1 MGNAL
6 TGTASVVIRFCE
18 NRGMALFR
26 RRRSADS
33 TTSVTAFWDAWPAER
48 EALTSAVE
56 SDQPVPSEVSERVTA
71 LVRSIHPDMGWEVGR
86 APKPGGGLEDLDLS
100 ADVDPGKL
108 LEQLAAL
115 DDPSRLTD
123 GPSYALTLR
132 PGDSEEARILSERW
146 ARSAPEDSRWLFQP
160 VRPADHDQLS
170 STVNLDDHELDLSHV
185 SVSMRVDHAA
195 GKVEVGVYHPD
206 NMFLPES
213 TRAAVA
219 EHVTLLAL
227 GEDDRVRWIGRT
239 APLDEPPLDPL
250 PPTSMPAVVR
260 QMADML
266 GGSGGWATLHGRIP
280 LQGAVEILLRHPLT
294 RRDFPAFSLFVQVVV
309 PYTHMDEDKLPTG
322 ASTSALDDLEAR
334 ISGVLGDNGALFMR
348 QTVGG
353 RRDYRYYLD
362 PDSGALPEF
371 EAVLTDWSEGEVKLR
386 SQLDPS
392 WTQFN
397 AARRPFRRQL
407 GE

>member
-1 MGNAL
+1 M
-6 TGTASVVIRFCE
+6 VVRFCE

-33 TTSVTAFWDAWPAER
+33 TTAFTDFWDAWPALR

-56 SDQPVPSEVSERVTA
+56 SDQPVPAEVSERLTA
-71 LVRSIHPDMGWEVGR
+71 LVHAVHPDMDWEVGP
-86 APKPGGGLEDLDLS
+86 APKPGGGGLEDLDLS

-115 DDPSRLTD
+115 DDPSRLD
-123 GPSYALTLR
+123 GPAYALTLR
-132 PGDSEEARILSERW
+132 PGASEEARIQSERW
-146 ARSAPEDSRWLFQP
+146 ARSAPEDDQWLFQP
-160 VRPADHDQLS
+160 VRPADHDRLS
-170 STVNLDDHELDLSHV
+170 STVRWDDHELDLSHV
-185 SVSMRVDHAA
+185 SVSMRVDHAT

-206 NMFLPES
+206 NMFLSER
-213 TRAAVA
+213 TRERLA
-219 EHVTLLAL
+219 EHVALLAL
-227 GEDDRVRWIGRT
+227 GEDDMVRWIGKT

-266 GGSGGWATLHGRIP
+266 GGSGGWVTLHGRIP

-294 RRDFPAFSLFVQVVV
+294 RRDFPAFTLFVQVVV
-309 PYTHMDEDKLPTG
+309 PYTHMDEDKLPTESS
-322 ASTSALDDLEAR
+322 ASALDDLEAR
-334 ISGVLGDNGALFMR
+334 VTSVLGDNGALFMR

-362 PDSGALPEF
+362 PESGVLPEF
-371 EAVLTDWSEGEVKLR
+371 EAVLTDWPEGEVKLR
-386 SQLDPS
+386 SQMDPS
-392 WTQFN
+392 WSQFN